1 MKKPFMLMILDGW
14 GLGEPGPGNAIDQAN
29 TPVMDRLLKE
39 YPHTELSASGL
50 SVGLPEGQMGNSE
63 VGHLNI
69 GSGRVVYQ
77 ELTKITK
84 AIQEGSFQ
92 ENEEINLAITHALH
106 QETTLHLLG
115 LLSDGGVHSHIEHL
129 FAILDLCKARGLHD
143 VAVHCFLD
151 GRDVSPTSGAG
162 FLQQLSDKLKETG
175 TGKIATVMGRYY
187 AMDRDKR
194 WERVELAYNAILY
207 GQGTRIT
214 DPVAAVKESYERD
227 VTDEF
232 IVPLVVEEDGNPV
245 ATLSNNDSLL
255 FFNFRPDR
263 GRELT
268 RAIIEDDFDGFPRSE
283 RVFPYYVTM
292 TEYDK
297 TFERVR
303 IAYAPE
309 VFENTLGEIVA
320 GRGMTQLR
328 IAETEKYPHVT
339 FFFNG
344 GREIEFDGEDRIL
357 VNSPKVATYDMQPEM
372 SAVPVKD
379 KVIEAI
385 ESGAYDL
392 IVLNFANSDMVGHT
406 GVIPAAV
413 TAVETV
419 DRCMGEV
426 VEAMQ
431 KMNGE
436 LLITSDHGNSEQMLA
451 KDGKTFTA
459 HTTNPVPLVLVAK
472 RPFALKD
479 GGKLC
484 DLSPTLL
491 DLMEIEQP
499 PAMTGQ
505 SLLERSDAV

>member
-14 GLGEPGPGNAIDQAN
+14 GLGKEYPGNAIHLAN
-29 TPVMDRLLKE
+29 TPVMDSLWQQ

-50 SVGLPEGQMGNSE
+50 AVGLPEGQMGNSE

-84 AIQEGSFQ
+84 AIEEGSFQ
-92 ENEEINLAITHALH
+92 KNEEINLAITHA
-106 QETTLHLLG
+106 QNQGTTLHLLG
-115 LLSDGGVHSHIEHL
+115 LLSDGGVHSHIDHL
-129 FAILDLCKARGLHD
+129 FAILDLCRERNFHQ

-151 GRDVSPTSGAG
+151 GRDVSPTSGVH
-162 FLQQLSDKLKETG
+162 FLRQLREKLQDTG
-175 TGKIATVMGRYY
+175 VGKIATVMGRYY

-207 GQGTRIT
+207 GQGNRVH
-214 DPVAAVKESYERD
+214 DPVEAVEQSYDRD

-232 IVPLVVEEDGNPV
+232 VVPLVVEENGEPV
-245 ATLSNNDSLL
+245 ALLKNNDSIL

-268 RAIIEDDFDGFPRSE
+268 RAIIEDDFDGFARSE
-283 RVFPYYVTM
+283 RIFPYFVTM

-309 VFENTLGEIVA
+309 TFESTLGEIIA
-320 GRGMTQLR
+320 REGKSQLR

-344 GREIEFDGEDRIL
+344 GREVEFEGEDRIL
-357 VNSPKVATYDMQPEM
+357 INSPKVATYDLMPEM

-379 KVIEAI
+379 KVVEAI
-385 ESGAYDL
+385 RSGKYDV

-406 GVIPAAV
+406 GVIPAAIQ
-413 TAVETV
+413 AVETV

-426 VEAMQ
+426 VYAMRE
-431 KMNGE
+431 MDGE
-436 LLITSDHGNSEQMLA
+436 ILITADHGNSEQMLA
-451 KDGKTFTA
+451 EDGSVFTA
-459 HTTNPVPLVLVAK
+459 HTTNPVPLVLVSK
-472 RPFALKD
+472 RTFTLRD

-491 DLMEIEQP
+491 DLMEIRQP
-499 PAMTGQ
+499 DAMTGQ
-505 SLLERSDAV
+505 SLLERSDA